1 MQLIQH
7 LRALSLSTVLVSLA
21 VTSFAAHAHSKDE
34 HAKTAAPVKLEQK
47 AWGIAAEAKT
57 AQRVVNIRMS
67 DAMRFTPSL
76 IQVKLGETVKFVIKN
91 EGQTLHEFVLGT
103 KAELDEHAALMLKFP
118 GMEHDEPYMAH
129 VPAGKTGEIVWTFNR
144 AGDFDFACL
153 IAGHYQA
160 GMVGQVKVS
169 ATLAPVSLLTPAVAA
184 QPVVA
189 AAADFSDGEIRKVD
203 KATQRLTIKHG
214 EIKNLD
220 MPGMTMLFRV
230 KDPALLDK
238 VKPGDKVK
246 FKAESVGGAILV
258 TEIQVAE

>member
-1 MQLIQH
+1 MKLIKH
-7 LRALSLSTVLVSLA
+7 LRALGISAAIASLA
-21 VTSFAAHAHSKDE
+21 VTSLAVQAHSKDE
-34 HAKTAAPVKLEQK
+34 HVKTAGPVKLEQK

-57 AQRVVNIRMS
+57 AQRVIAVSMT
-67 DAMRFTPSL
+67 DAMRFTPKL

-91 EGQTLHEFVLGT
+91 EGQMLHEFVLGT

-129 VPAGKTGEIVWTFNR
+129 VPAGKSGEIVWTFNR

-169 ATLAPVSLLTPAVAA
+169 ATLTPLAVADA
-184 QPVVA
+184 PASSAA

-203 KATQRLTIKHG
+203 KDTQRLTIKHG

-258 TEIQVAE
+258 TEIQVTE